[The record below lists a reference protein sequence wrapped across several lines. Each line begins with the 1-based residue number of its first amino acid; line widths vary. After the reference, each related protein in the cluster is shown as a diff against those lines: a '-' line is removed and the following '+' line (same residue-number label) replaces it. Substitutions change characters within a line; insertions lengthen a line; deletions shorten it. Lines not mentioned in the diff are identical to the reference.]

1 MEASIHD
8 IIDLVKEKSGADD
21 VNELTDIFEDLGCVG
36 DDFHELIEEYAKK
49 YNVDMT
55 SYLWYFHADEEGGWN
70 SIGNIF
76 FKPPY
81 QRVKRIPVTPLML
94 LKFAMQKKW
103 EVSYPEHHLPKR
115 RYDIIINRIMVI
127 LFIIVII
134 YYLIKAI

>member
-1 MEASIHD
+1 MEVSIHD
-8 IIDLVKEKSGADD
+8 IIDLVKEKTGDDD
-21 VNELTDIFEDLGCVG
+21 VNESTDIFEDLGCVG

-70 SIGNIF
+70 SIGGTF

-81 QRVKRIPVTPLML
+81 ERIKRIPVTPLML
-94 LKFAMQKKW
+94 LKFATKGKW
-103 EVSYPEHHLPKR
+103 EISYPEHHLPKR
-115 RYDIIINRIMVI
+115 RYDIITNQIVLI
-127 LFIIVII
+127 LFLIVVV